1 VSYLFSIAT
10 FAVIVGVYYS
20 LIGRERTRERTRGA
34 GVGFVLAICAA
45 FPLLDGGVLLVWE
58 WGRREAAGVA
68 STVIDAKYSST
79 GENGTRTIGGSRFSR
94 PSRTVAWLN
103 TSEGFRADDVLARVL
118 LTGSKNAWVV
128 EYRYACE
135 ASRGCVQREFVSYE
149 LWSRLH
155 VGQIVN
161 IRAAKEPGD
170 SGRIDENP
178 MWNIAFAKLA
188 IGGIV
193 ALAAA
198 LASASL
204 TLRRREFL
212 TVPAVIT
219 SIESVNAG
227 GKRVVFAYTAA
238 DGVTHESI
246 DEVYAGN
253 LKAGDDCL
261 AVYPADRPHLGSLRV
276 LHS

>member
-10 FAVIVGVYYS
+10 FVVLMGVYYT
-20 LIGRERTRERTRGA
+20 LIGGERTRGRTHGA

-45 FPLLDGGVLLVWE
+45 FPLIDGGILLVWE
-58 WGRREAAGVA
+58 CGRREAARVA
-68 STVIDAKYSST
+68 STVIDAKYSSI

-94 PSRTVAWLN
+94 SSHKVAWLN
-103 TSEGFRADDVLARVL
+103 TSEGFRADDVLARLL

-135 ASRGCVQREFVSYE
+135 ASRGCVQREFVSHE
-149 LWSRLH
+149 LWSQLR
-155 VGQIVN
+155 VGQVVN
-161 IRAAKEPGD
+161 IRAAKELGD
-170 SGRIDENP
+170 PGRIHENP
-178 MWNIAFAKLA
+178 MWNIALAKLA

-198 LASASL
+198 VASSGL
-204 TLRRREFL
+204 TFRRREFL

-219 SIESVNAG
+219 SVESVHAG

-238 DGVTHESI
+238 DGITHESI

-253 LKAGDDCL
+253 LQPGDDCL
-261 AVYPADRPHLGSLRV
+261 AIYPADRPHLGSLRV